1 MINPTPQCG
10 EWEINIIYEI
20 TEFFGLYIMYMNKL
34 KKGRDFKMKTDGLD
48 SFLLIVLGL
57 SLGLYPIVPI
67 WVKDLLSYT
76 STVISLLMYLRLF
89 LRKF

>member
-1 MINPTPQCG
+1 
-10 EWEINIIYEI
+10 
-20 TEFFGLYIMYMNKL
+20 
-34 KKGRDFKMKTDGLD
+34 MKTDRLD

-67 WVKDLLSYT
+67 WVKDILSYA
-76 STVISLLMYLRLF
+76 STVISLMMYVRLF